1 MRKNNT
7 NNTSELSFMV
17 RDTTPVLSI
26 KGSQIEK
33 TDKKLFKG
41 TIIKGFL
48 KNRVVNF
55 KGQKTP
61 FKFIQL
67 KEENGYI
74 SPQDIDIYIPMTDFT
89 TDSNFVDKG
98 NIEEEVKELKK
109 NENKNLFITYGLPVL
124 TGVLGYQIAKKMDFD
139 TKNKIFLTL
148 IFSFLGM
155 IPNFNMKNKQK

>member
-1 MRKNNT
+1 MRNKNN
-7 NNTSELSFMV
+7 NNVSELSFMV
-17 RDTTPVLSI
+17 KDTTPVLSI
-26 KGSQIEK
+26 KGSQINK

-41 TIIKGFL
+41 TIINGFL
-48 KNRVVNF
+48 KNRVVSF
-55 KGQKTP
+55 KGRKTP

-74 SPQDIDIYIPMTDFT
+74 SPQDVDLYIPIEDFT
-89 TDSNFVDKG
+89 IQSNFVEDKK
-98 NIEEEVKELKK
+98 IEEEVKELKTK
-109 NENKNLFITYGLPVL
+109 NKNLFITYGLPVL

-139 TKNKIFLTL
+139 TKNKVFLTL

>member
-1 MRKNNT
+1 MRNKNN

-26 KGSQIEK
+26 KGSQINT

-41 TIIKGFL
+41 TIINGFL

-55 KGQKTP
+55 KGRKTP

-67 KEENGYI
+67 KEQNGYI
-74 SPQDIDIYIPMTDFT
+74 SPQDIDLYIPIEDFT
-89 TDSNFVDKG
+89 IQSNFVEDKK
-98 NIEEEVKELKK
+98 IEEEVKELKTK
-109 NENKNLFITYGLPVL
+109 NKNLFITYGLPVL
-124 TGVLGYQIAKKMDFD
+124 TGILGYQIAKKMNFD
-139 TKNKIFLTL
+139 TKNKVFLTL

>member
-1 MRKNNT
+1 MRNKNN
-7 NNTSELSFMV
+7 NNVSELSFMV
-17 RDTTPVLSI
+17 KDTTPVLSI
-26 KGSQIEK
+26 KGSQINK

-41 TIIKGFL
+41 TIINGFL
-48 KNRVVNF
+48 KNRVVSF
-55 KGQKTP
+55 KGRKTP

-74 SPQDIDIYIPMTDFT
+74 SPQDIDLYIPIEDFT
-89 TDSNFVDKG
+89 IQSNFVEDKK
-98 NIEEEVKELKK
+98 IEEEVKELKTK
-109 NENKNLFITYGLPVL
+109 NKNLFITYALPVL

-139 TKNKIFLTL
+139 TKNKVFLTL

>member
-1 MRKNNT
+1 MRNKNN
-7 NNTSELSFMV
+7 NNVSELSFMV
-17 RDTTPVLSI
+17 KDTTPVLSI
-26 KGSQIEK
+26 KGSQINK

-41 TIIKGFL
+41 TIINGFL
-48 KNRVVNF
+48 KNRVVSF
-55 KGQKTP
+55 KGRKTP

-74 SPQDIDIYIPMTDFT
+74 SPQDIDLYIPIEDFT
-89 TDSNFVDKG
+89 IQSNFVEDKK
-98 NIEEEVKELKK
+98 IEEEVKELKTK
-109 NENKNLFITYGLPVL
+109 NKNLFITYGLPVL

-139 TKNKIFLTL
+139 TKNKVFLTL